1 LDPFPPALTRPSG
14 ENRPLSSSARV
25 TSTPLRP
32 VAPATRTVSRSGS
45 CAPHGGTIAEHAA
58 VAPTWPR
65 NSRRE
70 LCLSLVVSSFLLP
83 VGAWNKGKRSVSRV
97 TLPVAG
103 VFVVSTYSLGLEQE
117 KTLRQQGGICG
128 RVARHAARLRPRKSL
143 AASSARRDSTPRLS
157 HPGHIAWM

>member
-1 LDPFPPALTRPSG
+1 VPVRLFYLASGAVTSHSNVGTPSNTFALDPFPPALTRPSG

-58 VAPTWPR
+58 AAPTWPR

-70 LCLSLVVSSFLLP
+70 LRELCISLVVLSFLLT
-83 VGAWNKGKRSVSRV
+83 VWAWNKRKRSVSR
-97 TLPVAG
+97 G
-103 VFVVSTYSLGLEQE
+103 TYGGA
-117 KTLRQQGGICG
+117 LRACG
-128 RVARHAARLRPRKSL
+128 PGNRLRRQVHEETQHQDCIEACGYRSQ
-143 AASSARRDSTPRLS
+143 
-157 HPGHIAWM
+157 